1 MEGRKDF
8 EILPSKC
15 LSDLSQHKT
24 FANPK
29 RLRFRVEAIRLNQ
42 CVLIDNEH
50 PCKYD
55 HGAVAQIRIR
65 SSDGYDPNN
74 SAVVEWTLIG
84 DC

>member
-1 MEGRKDF
+1 MR
-8 EILPSKC
+8 EILMGEDSNLIRILPEC

-55 HGAVAQIRIR
+55 HDITAR
-65 SSDGYDPNN
+65 N
-74 SAVVEWTLIG
+74 
-84 DC
+84 